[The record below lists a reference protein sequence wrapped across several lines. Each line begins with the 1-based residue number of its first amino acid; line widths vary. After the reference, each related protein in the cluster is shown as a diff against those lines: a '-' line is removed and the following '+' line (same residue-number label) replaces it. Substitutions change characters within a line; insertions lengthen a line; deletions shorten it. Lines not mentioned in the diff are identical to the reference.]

1 MAALIAKLGILATLI
16 VVPANA
22 GLANNYGESLAWQF
36 QTTTDKVSLAIIQ
49 DMIQKKKHGF
59 YAAPIYTTN
68 IDRQFN
74 CNVTA
79 SAIGNNGT
87 NSTIANSP
95 STNGNTATATGN
107 SDTTDILGWTPS
119 GTSVTGNQT
128 NSGTV
133 QSEVN
138 GSTSTAVR
146 GRAWQALNSTQ
157 TNSGNQT
164 ANVSGSTGC
173 SFGTLN

>member
-1 MAALIAKLGILATLI
+1 MTSCLARTAILAVLL
-16 VVPANA
+16 VPANQA
-22 GLANNYGESLAWQF
+22 LANNYGESLAWQF
-36 QTTTDKVSLAIIQ
+36 QTTADKVNLAIIQ

-74 CNVTA
+74 CNVTS

-95 STNGNTATATGN
+95 TTHGNTATATGN
-107 SDTTDILGWTPS
+107 DTTTDIVGGTPS
-119 GTSVTGNQT
+119 SVTGTQT
-128 NSGTV
+128 NSGEV
-133 QSEVN
+133 QSNVT
-138 GSTSTAVR
+138 GATSTDVR

>member
-1 MAALIAKLGILATLI
+1 
-16 VVPANA
+16 VVPATQA
-22 GLANNYGESLAWQF
+22 SANNYGESLAWQF
-36 QTTTDKVSLAIIQ
+36 QTTADKVNLAIIQ

-95 STNGNTATATGN
+95 TTHGNTATATGN
-107 SDTTDILGWTPS
+107 SDTTDIHSGTPS
-119 GTSVTGNQT
+119 SVTGNQT
-128 NSGTV
+128 NSGNV
-133 QSEVN
+133 QSNVT
-138 GSTSTAVR
+138 GATTSDVE
-146 GRAWQALNSTQ
+146 GHAWQALNSTQ

>member
-1 MAALIAKLGILATLI
+1 MANFIARVGIVATLLVI
-16 VVPANA
+16 PANRA
-22 GLANNYGESLAWQF
+22 LANNYGESLAWQF
-36 QTTTDKVSLAIIQ
+36 QTTADKVNLAIIQ
-49 DMIQKKKHGF
+49 DMIQKRKHGF

-74 CNVTA
+74 CNVTS

-95 STNGNTATATGN
+95 TTNGNTATATGN
-107 SDTTDILGWTPS
+107 SDTTDIHGGAPS
-119 GTSVTGNQT
+119 GTSVTGDQT

-138 GSTSTAVR
+138 GSTSTDVR